1 MLAAASGIHGRICS
15 AAETTRGVAMK
26 REKKRPST
34 GRNKN
39 LLKAIGVL
47 AIGAGAS
54 LAHLPDAQAYQVA
67 ISSGDE
73 ATLEQFLRDHPTSL
87 YAPDVIGRLSFGVPK
102 SDTALPEMILAK
114 NNGNGGG
121 NGGGKGNGNG
131 GGHGG
136 GNGNSGAKG
145 NGDGGN
151 AGGGNGNGNAGGGNS
166 GSKSGSTD
174 TDGDTSGSKGGLG
187 QSNGGHGRF
196 HGADDTGRP
205 DMFGDHGQPDIGPPG
220 QSGY

>member
-1 MLAAASGIHGRICS
+1 
-15 AAETTRGVAMK
+15 MK
-26 REKKRPST
+26 RDKKRPSP
-34 GRNKN
+34 GRKKN

-47 AIGAGAS
+47 AIGASAS

-87 YAPDVIGRLSFGVPK
+87 YAPDVIGRLSLGVPK
-102 SDTALPEMILAK
+102 TDTALPEMILAK

-121 NGGGKGNGNG
+121 KGNGNG
-131 GGHGG
+131 GGHGNGG
-136 GNGNSGAKG
+136 GNGH
-145 NGDGGN
+145 
-151 AGGGNGNGNAGGGNS
+151 GGGNGNGGGGNSGGGNSGNGGGNAGGNAGGGNS
-166 GSKSGSTD
+166 GSGGAD
-174 TDGDTSGSKGGLG
+174 TDGDASGADGQDSGSNGLG
-187 QSNGGHGRF
+187 GSNGGHGRF